1 MRLSRIA
8 CAFLAAF
15 SSPAWAT
22 CGTNACSNNTIV
34 RLYVSTDNNIYVKIS
49 DNLTP
54 LNCAPLQ
61 DEYLTLRRSD
71 PNSDSI
77 YSMLLTSQAMNRIL
91 TRIRIVE
98 GSSGCTIS
106 YVWQD

>member
-1 MRLSRIA
+1 MKFLRIA
-8 CAFLAAF
+8 CAFLSALSA
-15 SSPAWAT
+15 PAWAA
-22 CGTNACSNNTIV
+22 CGTNACNNVTIV

-49 DNLTP
+49 DNITP

-61 DEYLTLRRSD
+61 DEYLTLRRSE
-71 PNSDSI
+71 PNSDAI

-98 GSSGCTIS
+98 GSGGCTVA